1 MKRTKAT
8 GIAVAL
14 LLLTGSAIRAQ
25 EPAFATNLKDVVGS
39 WRTVVS
45 PAPREHFLQ
54 FKEDG
59 TYRIAH
65 APEELE
71 HVPGHVGEFWFEG
84 TQLFIKRTASG
95 ECEKWIQDPDTGRM
109 NPVPQTG
116 AYEVQLLA
124 SGNLRFIEVED
135 GCFSRNHFRAEE
147 YEAAR

>member
-14 LLLTGSAIRAQ
+14 LLLTGSATRAQ
-25 EPAFATNLKDVVGS
+25 ESALETNLTDVVGI

-71 HVPGHVGEFWFEG
+71 YVPGHVGEFSFEG
-84 TQLFIKRTASG
+84 TQLFIKRTENDVPGNAVCIG
-95 ECEKWIQDPDTGRM
+95 LTGI
-109 NPVPQTG
+109 
-116 AYEVQLLA
+116 YEVELLA
-124 SGNLRFIEVED
+124 NGNLRFVEIEDE
-135 GCFSRNHFRAEE
+135 CSAQARNHFRAEE
-147 YEAAR
+147 YEALQ

>member
-14 LLLTGSAIRAQ
+14 LLLTGSVTRAQ
-25 EPAFATNLKDVVGS
+25 EPALATNLKDVVGI

-71 HVPGHVGEFWFEG
+71 LLRVPGHVGEFWFEG
-84 TQLFIKRTASG
+84 TQLFIKRTENDVPGNAVCIG
-95 ECEKWIQDPDTGRM
+95 LTGI
-109 NPVPQTG
+109 
-116 AYEVQLLA
+116 YEVELLA
-124 SGNLRFIEVED
+124 NGNLRFVEVED
-135 GCFSRNHFRAEE
+135 ECDGQTRNHFRAEE